1 MSLETLMILA
11 ELFAGKRRPP
21 TACKQLSHL
30 CAPSNQTADALWVG
44 VGCKDYCKGLHYRK
58 QTSIY
63 SWLALGMEAIRTH
76 CGAQPWGHKLPSDC
90 RGFSF
95 RTLEGVLCRFSR
107 KIHHIRHVSLGLWI
121 PHLSS
126 DFLVVEPSK
135 IIFLI

>member
-1 MSLETLMILA
+1 MNLETLMILA

-44 VGCKDYCKGLHYRK
+44 LGCKDYCKGLHYRK

-76 CGAQPWGHKLPSDC
+76 CVAQPWGHKLPSDC
-90 RGFSF
+90 RGFLIQDCGRSIVQIF
-95 RTLEGVLCRFSR
+95 R
-107 KIHHIRHVSLGLWI
+107 KMHHIRHVSLGLWI

-126 DFLVVEPSK
+126 HVLVVEPSK
-135 IIFLI
+135 MIFLI